1 MNTTI
6 KNNISVIIVVL
17 LVICLFMNHRIKIS
31 SIENSVDEELVK
43 NLIVGE
49 YSQISEDT
57 NEYLICTKDNVESV
71 TITDKFV
78 TWDWFSRTALI
89 DFKVI
94 LESGGKKVETTGYLD
109 INFDKKEPSKWRV
122 ERGYIR
128 GSEAVIYE

>member
-1 MNTTI
+1 MNGSI
-6 KNNISVIIVVL
+6 KKNISVIIVVL

-89 DFKVI
+89 DFNVI
-94 LESGGKKVETTGYLD
+94 LESGGKKVETTGYLN
-109 INFDKKEPSKWRV
+109 IHFDKEKPSKWRV

-128 GSEAVIYE
+128 GREAVIYE